1 MVDCI
6 PGLNIITVGCVATH
20 PGPDPAPADDGG
32 LPRLHLRAVPPRQLD
47 GLYGL
52 GEGQV
57 RGQSK
62 EESRYMILIWADL
75 RMAMSFSCVVWS

>member
-47 GLYGL
+47 GLHRL
-52 GEGQV
+52 GEGEG
-57 RGQSK
+57 RGQS
-62 EESRYMILIWADL
+62 EESTKYTLPANTL
-75 RMAMSFSCVVWS
+75 